1 MLMSFLRKKYIAR
14 VLMFGVI
21 VVFITG
27 TFAFGHS
34 IARYGILILLS
45 YLIGA
50 IPFGYITGKLWKGID
65 VREHGSGNIGFTNV
79 LRVVG
84 TVPGFIVM
92 ILDISKG
99 VVAVV
104 GIAKLGE
111 INLTVLPVLCGIA
124 AIIGHNWTIYL
135 DFKGGK
141 GIDTTIGV
149 FIALNPIATL
159 VSLVVWAIAVKIT
172 RYVSLGSILF
182 VICLPIAI
190 FLINLVSK
198 QYITTVL
205 VAAIFAMVF
214 AVYKHRSNIERL
226 LNGTEHKIGQKE

>member
-1 MLMSFLRKKYIAR
+1 MRGAKYKMLMYS
-14 VLMFGVI
+14 
-21 VVFITG
+21 
-27 TFAFGHS
+27 
-34 IARYGILILLS
+34 ILILLS
-45 YLIGA
+45 YLVGA
-50 IPFGYITGKLWKGID
+50 IPFGYIIGKLWKGID

-79 LRVVG
+79 LRTVG

-92 ILDISKG
+92 ILDICKG

-111 INLTVLPVLCGIA
+111 LNLAILPVLCGLA
-124 AIIGHNWTIYL
+124 AIIGHNWTVYL
-135 DFKGGK
+135 KFKGGK

-149 FIALNPIATL
+149 FIVLNPIATL
-159 VSLVVWAIAVKIT
+159 VSLAIWIIAVAIT

-190 FLINLVSK
+190 FVINLANK

-214 AVYKHRSNIERL
+214 AVYKHLSNIERL
-226 LNGTEHKIGQKE
+226 LNGTEHKIGRKE

>member
-1 MLMSFLRKKYIAR
+1 
-14 VLMFGVI
+14 MFGVI
-21 VVFITG
+21 VAFIIG

-34 IARYGILILLS
+34 IARYSILILLS
-45 YLIGA
+45 YLVGA
-50 IPFGYITGKLWKGID
+50 IPFGYIIGKLWKGID

-84 TVPGFIVM
+84 TIPGFIVM
-92 ILDISKG
+92 ILDICKG

-104 GIAKLGE
+104 GIAKLSE
-111 INLTVLPVLCGIA
+111 ANLPILPVLCGVA

-135 DFKGGK
+135 NFKGGK

-159 VSLVVWAIAVKIT
+159 VSLAVWVIAVAIT
-172 RYVSLGSILF
+172 RYVSLGSMLF

-190 FLINLVSK
+190 FVTNLANK

-214 AVYKHRSNIERL
+214 AVYKHLSNIGRL
-226 LNGTEHKIGQKE
+226 LNGTEHKIGRRD